1 MKDTELLTIAKQLG
15 YDDKAIHR
23 DSLDDAKEFVSKIAK
38 RCGGNAE
45 HEIEYAMAVVI
56 NTMAMSVAR
65 RVKSEVDA
73 RE

>member
-1 MKDTELLTIAKQLG
+1 MKDTELLSVAKQLG

-23 DSLDDAKEFVSKIAK
+23 ESLDEAKEFVTKIAK

-56 NTMAMSVAR
+56 NTMAMDVAR
-65 RVKSEVDA
+65 KVKSEMDA